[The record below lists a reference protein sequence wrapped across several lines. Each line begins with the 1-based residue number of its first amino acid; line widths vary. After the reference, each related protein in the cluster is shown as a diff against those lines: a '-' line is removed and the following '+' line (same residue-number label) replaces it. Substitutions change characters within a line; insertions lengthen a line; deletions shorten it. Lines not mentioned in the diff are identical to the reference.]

1 MREDMIY
8 YAHSVEN
15 QPESQCQTLSDH
27 LSQVGEMAARFAGF
41 FGAGETARYTG
52 QLHDLGKYSEAIHKR
67 MNDGLSVDHATAGA
81 KISVMIDSTNSSL
94 MSLPSRERELKLDYC
109 HALDKV

>member
-1 MREDMIY
+1 MIY

-52 QLHDLGKYSEAIHKR
+52 QLHDLGKYSEAFDKR
-67 MNDGLSVDHATAGA
+67 LHGPCHRRRENCGHHREYKRLIDVAPFAGA
-81 KISVMIDSTNSSL
+81 RVET
-94 MSLPSRERELKLDYC
+94 
-109 HALDKV
+109 